1 MKIDHAAGSRMRG
14 RVRAFPV
21 VIGAVMKY
29 LHSVRLRLSA
39 RAAALGVLA
48 GMASAPA
55 LAQSPAN
62 FPEKPV
68 KIVVPYTA
76 GGAVDINARALAS
89 ELGKLWGQ
97 GVVVENK
104 AGGAGVL
111 GGSYVA
117 NAAPDG
123 YTLFLADDGVLVSM
137 PLFQEKMPYDTLKDL
152 MPVAMVGMFPYM
164 FFASANLKAKSMQ
177 EVVALAKAKP
187 GSIDYATN
195 GIGGT
200 HHLLWERLQRSAGIK
215 LNHIPYKSA
224 SPALQDVLAGR
235 VPLMLVGVSTAYS
248 HINDG
253 KLVPLAIGSLERSSL
268 LPNVPTMAESGFPK
282 FEAIAWTGVLAPK
295 GTPAA
300 LVEKISADIAKV
312 TRGKPYGDAL
322 QQRGSEPRTSTPREM
337 GERMVAETDNNRE
350 LLKTLNIKRE

>member
-1 MKIDHAAGSRMRG
+1 
-14 RVRAFPV
+14 
-21 VIGAVMKY
+21 MKY

-76 GGAVDINARALAS
+76 GGAVDINARALAT

-117 NAAPDG
+117 
-123 YTLFLADDGVLVSM
+123 
-137 PLFQEKMPYDTLKDL
+137 LFQEKMPYDTLKDL

-164 FFASANLKAKSMQ
+164 FFASANLKVKSMQ

>member
-1 MKIDHAAGSRMRG
+1 
-14 RVRAFPV
+14 
-21 VIGAVMKY
+21 
-29 LHSVRLRLSA
+29 
-39 RAAALGVLA
+39 
-48 GMASAPA
+48 
-55 LAQSPAN
+55 
-62 FPEKPV
+62 
-68 KIVVPYTA
+68 
-76 GGAVDINARALAS
+76 
-89 ELGKLWGQ
+89 
-97 GVVVENK
+97 
-104 AGGAGVL
+104 
-111 GGSYVA
+111 
-117 NAAPDG
+117 
-123 YTLFLADDGVLVSM
+123 
-137 PLFQEKMPYDTLKDL
+137 MPYDTLKDL

-164 FFASANLKAKSMQ
+164 FFASANLKVKSMQ

-282 FEAIAWTGVLAPK
+282 FEAIAWTGV
-295 GTPAA
+295 
-300 LVEKISADIAKV
+300 EKISADIAKV